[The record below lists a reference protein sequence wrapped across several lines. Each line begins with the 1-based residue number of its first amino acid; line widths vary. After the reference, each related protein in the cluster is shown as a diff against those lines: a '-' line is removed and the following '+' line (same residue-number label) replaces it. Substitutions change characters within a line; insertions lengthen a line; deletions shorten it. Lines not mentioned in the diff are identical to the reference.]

1 MRKITLLSA
10 ILLLAFSL
18 TSFNS
23 NKKNSLRIESYA
35 SLKIDKKSNNS
46 KVIVMINNVTIAT
59 FFKNYPK
66 YTTYQSD
73 VNQLYKSRNYKMIW
87 HDNNELIEFA
97 HLLYQKVN
105 MLEKEGVKSTVPY
118 KDQIDLIFNE
128 TETNKPSQTDTELL
142 LTSLYVF
149 YTNKVYEGIDAKKV
163 QDLGWFLPKTSIS
176 YDKLL
181 DSLLVDPKLLDKDK
195 IGLFSQYYKLRDVLN
210 KYREIQKANDWTPIT
225 MDPTAQE
232 LKPLDSSKTIGQIRH
247 RLVVIGDLKED
258 SKREVYDQELMDAVL
273 NYKRRYGLAL
283 NYKITPEHIDQMNE
297 PIEDR
302 IRTIMLNMER
312 CRWIPAELENGKEYV
327 MVNIPSYHLIYVKN
341 GAYELVSD
349 VFVGSRLNK
358 TVIFSSKMDRIVFSP
373 YWTVPQSIVKNELK
387 SVIASDKNYLKDHN
401 MEWYNGTIRQKPGPN
416 NSLGLVKFLFP
427 NPNDIYMHDTPAK
440 SLFLAQ
446 DRAFSHGCINVQKAK
461 DLAVAILKDYP
472 DWPIDRINN
481 AMSGEKETVC
491 MLKTKI
497 PVYIGYFTAWVN
509 DAGEISFYK
518 DVYDRDSRLSTL
530 LFPDKTIN

>member
-10 ILLLAFSL
+10 ILLLTFSL
-18 TSFNS
+18 SSFYS
-23 NKKNSLRIESYA
+23 SKKISSPIES
-35 SLKIDKKSNNS
+35 SITLKAYEKINS
-46 KVIVMINNVTIAT
+46 SKTILSINNTTIT
-59 FFKNYPK
+59 SFFKNYPK
-66 YTTYQSD
+66 FNTYQSD
-73 VNQLYKSRNYKMIW
+73 VNLLYKNRNYKMIW
-87 HDNNELIEFA
+87 YDNNDLIEFA

-118 KDQIDLIFNE
+118 RDQIDLIFNE
-128 TETNKPSQTDTELL
+128 TEANKPSQSDTELL

-163 QDLGWFLPKTSIS
+163 QDLGWFLPKKSIS

-195 IGLFSQYYKLRDVLN
+195 IDLFSQYYKLRDVLE
-210 KYREIQKANDWTPIT
+210 KYRQIQKNNDWDPIT
-225 MDPTAQE
+225 MDQSFQE

-247 RLVVIGDLKED
+247 RLAVLGDLKED
-258 SKREVYDQELMDAVL
+258 SKRNVYDQELMDAVL
-273 NYKRRYGLAL
+273 NYKRKYGLTL
-283 NYKITPEHIDQMNE
+283 NYKITSEHIDQMNE

-312 CRWIPAELENGKEYV
+312 CRWIPAELEKGKEYV
-327 MVNIPSYHLIYVKN
+327 MVNIPSYHLVYVKN
-341 GAYELVSD
+341 GTYELVSD

-358 TVIFSSKMDRIVFSP
+358 TVIFSSKIDRIVFSP

-387 SVIASDKNYLKDHN
+387 SAIASDKNYLKDHN

-416 NSLGLVKFLFP
+416 NSLGLVKLLFP

-461 DLAVAILKDYP
+461 DLAIAILKDYP
-472 DWPIDRINN
+472 DWPIDRIDKS
-481 AMSGEKETVC
+481 MSGEKETVC
-491 MLKTKI
+491 MLKNKI
-497 PVYIGYFTAWVN
+497 PIYIGYFTAWVN

-530 LFPDKTIN
+530 LFPDKTVN

>member
-1 MRKITLLSA
+1 MRKITLLST
-10 ILLLAFSL
+10 ILMLAFTL
-18 TSFNS
+18 TSFSS
-23 NKKNSLRIESYA
+23 NKKNIKYNEYPSFQTIQ
-35 SLKIDKKSNNS
+35 KKTNS
-46 KVIVMINNVTIAT
+46 STIPLGINNATITT

-66 YTTYQSD
+66 FNTYQSD
-73 VNQLYKSRNYKMIW
+73 VNQLYKTRNYNMIW
-87 HDNNELIEFA
+87 FENGELIEFA

-118 KDQIDLIFNE
+118 RDQIDFIFNE
-128 TETNKPSQTDTELL
+128 TEANKPSQSDTELL

-149 YTNKVYEGIDAKKV
+149 YTNKVYEGLDAKKV
-163 QDLGWFLPKTSIS
+163 QDLGWFLPKKSIS

-181 DSLLVDPKLLDKDK
+181 DSLLVDPKLLDKGK
-195 IGLFSQYYKLRDVLN
+195 IGLFSQYYKLRDVLD
-210 KYREIQKANDWTPIT
+210 KYRQIQKTNDWEPIT
-225 MDPTAQE
+225 MDPSIE
-232 LKPLDSSKTIGQIRH
+232 VLKPLDSSKAIGQIRH
-247 RLVVIGDLKED
+247 RLLVLGDIKQD
-258 SKREVYDQELMDAVL
+258 SKRNVYDQELMDAVL
-273 NYKRRYGLAL
+273 NYKRKYGLAL
-283 NYKITPEHIDQMNE
+283 NYKIDAEQISQMNE

-312 CRWIPAELENGKEYV
+312 CRWIPAELEKGKEYV
-327 MVNIPSYHLIYVKN
+327 MVNIPSYRLYYVKD
-341 GAYELVSD
+341 GANALVSD

-387 SVIASDKNYLKDHN
+387 SLIASDKNYLKDHN
-401 MEWYNGTIRQKPGPN
+401 MEWFNGTIRQKPGPN

-461 DLAVAILKDYP
+461 ELAVTILKGNP
-472 DWPIDRINN
+472 DWPIDRIDN

-491 MLKTKI
+491 MLKDKI

-509 DAGEISFYK
+509 NEGEISFFK
-518 DVYDRDSRLSTL
+518 DVYDRDKSLASL

>member
-1 MRKITLLSA
+1 MKKITLFFA
-10 ILLLAFSL
+10 TLLLTFSL
-18 TSFNS
+18 SSFYSSKKINS
-23 NKKNSLRIESYA
+23 PIEASTTLKAYKKTNSSEIILS
-35 SLKIDKKSNNS
+35 
-46 KVIVMINNVTIAT
+46 INNTTIAT

-66 YTTYQSD
+66 FNIYQSD
-73 VNQLYKSRNYKMIW
+73 VNQLYKTRNYKMIW
-87 HDNNELIEFA
+87 YDNNELIEFA

-118 KDQIDLIFNE
+118 RDQIDFIFNE
-128 TETNKPSQTDTELL
+128 TEANKPSQADTELL

-149 YTNKVYEGIDAKKV
+149 YTNKVYEGLDAKKV
-163 QDLGWFLPKTSIS
+163 QDLGWFLPKKSIS

-195 IGLFSQYYKLRDVLN
+195 IDLFSQYYKLRDVLD
-210 KYREIQKANDWTPIT
+210 KYRQIQKTNDWDPIT
-225 MDPTAQE
+225 MDPSFQE

-247 RLVVIGDLKED
+247 RLVVLGDLKND
-258 SKREVYDQELMDAVL
+258 SKRNVYDQELMDAVL
-273 NYKRRYGLAL
+273 NYKRKYGLTL
-283 NYKITPEHIDQMNE
+283 NYKITSEQIDQMNE

-312 CRWIPAELENGKEYV
+312 CRWIPAELEKGKEYV
-327 MVNIPSYHLIYVKN
+327 MVNIPSYRLVYVKN

-387 SVIASDKNYLKDHN
+387 SAIASDKNYLKDHN

-472 DWPIDRINN
+472 DWPIDRINK

-491 MLKTKI
+491 MLKSKI

-509 DAGEISFYK
+509 DAGEISFYN
-518 DVYDRDSRLSTL
+518 DVYDRDSRLSSL
-530 LFPDKTIN
+530 LFPDKVN